1 MVGIDILVDNMADVL
16 DGMDVMDS
24 LVFLMVLD
32 TTLGLADGTGTGTC
46 EAGADLYAFAVVK
59 FTN

>member
-1 MVGIDILVDNMADVL
+1 MSDVF

-32 TTLGLADGTGTGTC
+32 TALGLANGTGTGTSDTR
-46 EAGADLYAFAVVK
+46 ADLDTFAVVE

>member
-1 MVGIDILVDNMADVL
+1 MVGIDVLVDNMADVL

-32 TTLGLADGTGTGTC
+32 TALGLADGTGTSAC
-46 EAGADLYAFAVVK
+46 EAGTDLYAFAVVE